1 MATPHAD
8 RLHKMEAWRTSAME
22 DSHRHLTAVSQAL
35 VEIAAGNREVAAD
48 LGLEGATGQAA
59 RASFD
64 RLARRMIKASD
75 RLKQIVKASTEALT
89 AGIDARNES
98 IEIQTKLK
106 TVNDGFEHLEK
117 TQQVNG
123 GLSAPGI
130 SGAGVTAA
138 EIEAKRQAAHAKIDA
153 LAKKSLSKLNGR
165 ILAAIDTLPPDGRT
179 GQTTAH
185 AGSRDTRPGNER
197 VGDGPAAGQN
207 TGPARSATAWAAS
220 VDTSLG
226 APGRHAPDGGH
237 GSAAGGSGPTSG
249 GGPAAGPI
257 GGGVS
262 LQGTHYAPPA
272 SGATAPSNPSVGA
285 AGHSP
290 AVFNPLASAAAV
302 GGGAAVAGYRAY
314 QAARPVQ
321 TPAYRPSAVRAAGA
335 APTPSARSAGIVR
348 GATTAARA
356 QTTTTGSTAAGRSSG
371 SVRGGATGIARPAP
385 AQASARSSGIPAR
398 HHDRRAHADRL
409 LDSLGALLGHLAGHN
424 HRRAQTHNRSGFSRA
439 ARRTHPRTRNGLWF
453 GGAHPH
459 RRTHTNHQLIPK
471 HRLLPKDRHILAP
484 SRFIARG
491 RGRSQRLNRRQ
502 ALPARH
508 GPSWGPRRIG
518 LAGPAQPDRKT
529 RQRQEGTPPSQ
540 RRADPIDCALRRRQ
554 NRHLPPR
561 RTHRQHQPSTPIKQT
576 K

>member
-106 TVNDGFEHLEK
+106 TVNENLEQLGRANA
-117 TQQVNG
+117 TAQGVP
-123 GLSAPGI
+123 S
-130 SGAGVTAA
+130 AGVTAA

-220 VDTSLG
+220 VDTSL
-226 APGRHAPDGGH
+226 HAPDGGH
-237 GSAAGGSGPTSG
+237 GPAAGGSGPTSG

-385 AQASARSSGIPAR
+385 TNNTTRSSGILRGTTTAVRKPTTAAASAGQPGGRTPAR
-398 HHDRRAHADRL
+398 GTGSGSAARILTGGRTPTSSSQSTGSSQKTGTSSRRAGSSRG
-409 LDSLGALLGHLAGHN
+409 GAAARSASTGARPSQPGTGQAGVRGGSASRALHNLTGRPDKNKKARRHHNDEPTQSIVPYEGDKTVTFLPAGHIDN
-424 HRRAQTHNRSGFSRA
+424 
-439 ARRTHPRTRNGLWF
+439 
-453 GGAHPH
+453 
-459 RRTHTNHQLIPK
+459 TNP
-471 HRLLPKDRHILAP
+471 
-484 SRFIARG
+484 
-491 RGRSQRLNRRQ
+491 
-502 ALPARH
+502 
-508 GPSWGPRRIG
+508 
-518 LAGPAQPDRKT
+518 QP
-529 RQRQEGTPPSQ
+529 Q
-540 RRADPIDCALRRRQ
+540 
-554 NRHLPPR
+554 
-561 RTHRQHQPSTPIKQT
+561 
-576 K
+576 

>member
-106 TVNDGFEHLEK
+106 DVNDGFQRAEK
-117 TQQVNG
+117 VRQASG
-123 GLSAPGI
+123 GGSSVPGM
-130 SGAGVTAA
+130 GMTAA
-138 EIEAKRQAAHAKIDA
+138 EIEAQREAAHAEIDA

-226 APGRHAPDGGH
+226 TPGRHAPDGGH
-237 GSAAGGSGPTSG
+237 GPAAGDSGLAG
-249 GGPAAGPI
+249 GPI

-262 LQGTHYAPPA
+262 LQGSHYAPPA
-272 SGATAPSNPSVGA
+272 SGATAPSNLSVGA

-385 AQASARSSGIPAR
+385 AQASTRSSGILRGTTTAARTPTASSTLSGRSSGILRGTTTAVRKPTTAEASAGQPGGRTPAR
-398 HHDRRAHADRL
+398 GTGSGSAARILTGGRTPTTSSSQSTGSSQKTGTSSRRAGSSRSA
-409 LDSLGALLGHLAGHN
+409 STGARPSQPGTGQAGVRGGSASRALHNLTGRPDKNKKARRHRNDEPTQSIAPYEDDKTVTFLPAGHIDN
-424 HRRAQTHNRSGFSRA
+424 TNPQ
-439 ARRTHPRTRNGLWF
+439 PR
-453 GGAHPH
+453 
-459 RRTHTNHQLIPK
+459 
-471 HRLLPKDRHILAP
+471 
-484 SRFIARG
+484 
-491 RGRSQRLNRRQ
+491 
-502 ALPARH
+502 
-508 GPSWGPRRIG
+508 
-518 LAGPAQPDRKT
+518 
-529 RQRQEGTPPSQ
+529 
-540 RRADPIDCALRRRQ
+540 
-554 NRHLPPR
+554 
-561 RTHRQHQPSTPIKQT
+561 
-576 K
+576 

>member
-22 DSHRHLTAVSQAL
+22 DSHRHLTAVSEAL

-106 TVNDGFEHLEK
+106 TVNKNLEQLGRANA
-117 TQQVNG
+117 TVLG
-123 GLSAPGI
+123 VPS
-130 SGAGVTAA
+130 AGVTAA
-138 EIEAKRQAAHAKIDA
+138 EVEAQREAAHAEIDA

-237 GSAAGGSGPTSG
+237 GPAAGGSGPTSG

-385 AQASARSSGIPAR
+385 AQASARSSGILRGTTTAARTPTASSTLSGRSSGILRGTTTAVRKPTTAAASAGQPGGRTPAR
-398 HHDRRAHADRL
+398 GTGSGSAARILTGGRTPTTSSSQSTGSSQKTGTSSRRAGSSRG
-409 LDSLGALLGHLAGHN
+409 GAAARSASTGARPSQPGTGQAGVRGGSASRALHNLTGRPDKNKKARRHRNDEPTQSIVPYEDDKTVTFLPAGHIDN
-424 HRRAQTHNRSGFSRA
+424 TNPQ
-439 ARRTHPRTRNGLWF
+439 PR
-453 GGAHPH
+453 
-459 RRTHTNHQLIPK
+459 
-471 HRLLPKDRHILAP
+471 
-484 SRFIARG
+484 
-491 RGRSQRLNRRQ
+491 
-502 ALPARH
+502 
-508 GPSWGPRRIG
+508 
-518 LAGPAQPDRKT
+518 
-529 RQRQEGTPPSQ
+529 
-540 RRADPIDCALRRRQ
+540 
-554 NRHLPPR
+554 
-561 RTHRQHQPSTPIKQT
+561 
-576 K
+576 

>member
-8 RLHKMEAWRTSAME
+8 RLFKMEAWRTSAME
-22 DSHRHLTAVSQAL
+22 DSHRHLTAVSEAL
-35 VEIAAGNREVAAD
+35 DEIAAGNRDVAAD
-48 LGLEGATGQAA
+48 LGLEGATA
-59 RASFD
+59 RAACAYLD
-64 RLARRMIKASD
+64 RHTKHILQASD

-106 TVNDGFEHLEK
+106 TVNKNLEQLGRANA
-117 TQQVNG
+117 TVLG
-123 GLSAPGI
+123 VPS
-130 SGAGVTAA
+130 AGVTAA
-138 EIEAKRQAAHAKIDA
+138 EVEAQREAAHAEIDA

-237 GSAAGGSGPTSG
+237 GPAAGGSGPTSG

-385 AQASARSSGIPAR
+385 AQASARSSGILRGTTTAARTPTASSTLSGRSSGILRGTTTAVRKPTTAAASAGQPGGRTPAR
-398 HHDRRAHADRL
+398 GTGSGSAARILTGGRTPTTSSSQSTGSSQKTGTSSRRAGSSRG
-409 LDSLGALLGHLAGHN
+409 GAAARSASTGARPSQPGTGQAGVRGGSASRALHNLTGRPDKNKKARRHRNDEPTQSIVPYEDDKTVTFLPAGHIDN
-424 HRRAQTHNRSGFSRA
+424 TNPQ
-439 ARRTHPRTRNGLWF
+439 PR
-453 GGAHPH
+453 
-459 RRTHTNHQLIPK
+459 
-471 HRLLPKDRHILAP
+471 
-484 SRFIARG
+484 
-491 RGRSQRLNRRQ
+491 
-502 ALPARH
+502 
-508 GPSWGPRRIG
+508 
-518 LAGPAQPDRKT
+518 
-529 RQRQEGTPPSQ
+529 
-540 RRADPIDCALRRRQ
+540 
-554 NRHLPPR
+554 
-561 RTHRQHQPSTPIKQT
+561 
-576 K
+576 

>member
-106 TVNDGFEHLEK
+106 DVNDGFQRAEK
-117 TQQVNG
+117 VRQASG
-123 GLSAPGI
+123 GGSSVPGM
-130 SGAGVTAA
+130 GMTAA

-185 AGSRDTRPGNER
+185 AGSRGTRPDGGQTDNEPTTA
-197 VGDGPAAGQN
+197 PAA
-207 TGPARSATAWAAS
+207 GPARSATAWAAS

-237 GSAAGGSGPTSG
+237 GPAAGGSGPTSG

-262 LQGTHYAPPA
+262 LQGSHYAPPA

-385 AQASARSSGIPAR
+385 AQASTRSSGILRGTTTAARTPTASSTVSGRSSGILRGATTAVRKPTTAAASAGQPGGRTPAR
-398 HHDRRAHADRL
+398 GTGSGSAARILTGGRTPTADSTPQGTRASQPGTRGASPSPRSASTGAKPSQPGTGQAGVRGGSASRALHNLTGRPDKNKKARRHRNDEPTQSIVPYEDDKTVTFL
-409 LDSLGALLGHLAGHN
+409 PAGHIDN
-424 HRRAQTHNRSGFSRA
+424 
-439 ARRTHPRTRNGLWF
+439 
-453 GGAHPH
+453 
-459 RRTHTNHQLIPK
+459 TNP
-471 HRLLPKDRHILAP
+471 
-484 SRFIARG
+484 
-491 RGRSQRLNRRQ
+491 
-502 ALPARH
+502 
-508 GPSWGPRRIG
+508 
-518 LAGPAQPDRKT
+518 QP
-529 RQRQEGTPPSQ
+529 Q
-540 RRADPIDCALRRRQ
+540 
-554 NRHLPPR
+554 
-561 RTHRQHQPSTPIKQT
+561 
-576 K
+576 

>member
-22 DSHRHLTAVSQAL
+22 DSHRHLTSVSQAL

-138 EIEAKRQAAHAKIDA
+138 EVEAQREAAHAEIDA

-226 APGRHAPDGGH
+226 APGRHVPDGGH
-237 GSAAGGSGPTSG
+237 GSAAGDSGLAG
-249 GGPAAGPI
+249 GPI

-262 LQGTHYAPPA
+262 LQGSHYAPPA
-272 SGATAPSNPSVGA
+272 SGATVPSNPSVGA
-285 AGHSP
+285 AGRSP

-385 AQASARSSGIPAR
+385 AQASARSSGILRGTTTAARTPTASSTVSGRPSGILRGTTTAVRKPTTAAASAGQPGGRTPAR
-398 HHDRRAHADRL
+398 GTGSGSAARILTGGRTPTTSSSQSTGSSSRGAGSPRGASPSPRSASTGAKPSQPGTGQAGVRGGSASRALHNLTGRPDKNKKARRHRNDEPTQSIVPYEDDKTVTFL
-409 LDSLGALLGHLAGHN
+409 PAGHIDN
-424 HRRAQTHNRSGFSRA
+424 
-439 ARRTHPRTRNGLWF
+439 
-453 GGAHPH
+453 
-459 RRTHTNHQLIPK
+459 TNP
-471 HRLLPKDRHILAP
+471 
-484 SRFIARG
+484 
-491 RGRSQRLNRRQ
+491 
-502 ALPARH
+502 
-508 GPSWGPRRIG
+508 
-518 LAGPAQPDRKT
+518 QP
-529 RQRQEGTPPSQ
+529 Q
-540 RRADPIDCALRRRQ
+540 
-554 NRHLPPR
+554 
-561 RTHRQHQPSTPIKQT
+561 
-576 K
+576 

>member
-106 TVNDGFEHLEK
+106 TVNENLEQLGR
-117 TQQVNG
+117 TNAIAQGVP
-123 GLSAPGI
+123 S
-130 SGAGVTAA
+130 AGVTAA
-138 EIEAKRQAAHAKIDA
+138 EIEAQREAAHAEIDA

-165 ILAAIDTLPPDGRT
+165 ILAAIDTPPARRPHRPDNRPRRLQGHAPRKRESRRRACSGAKHRAGALGDRLGRLRRHLPRRT
-179 GQTTAH
+179 RAP
-185 AGSRDTRPGNER
+185 RPGRRTRARGRRQRPNER
-197 VGDGPAAGQN
+197 RRPRGRSDRRGRVVAGHALRPAGLRRDRPVKPVRRRRRAFARGVQ
-207 TGPARSATAWAAS
+207 PARLSRSRRRRRRCRRVQGLPSSPSGADARLSS
-220 VDTSLG
+220 VCRARS
-226 APGRHAPDGGH
+226 
-237 GSAAGGSGPTSG
+237 GSGP
-249 GGPAAGPI
+249 
-257 GGGVS
+257 
-262 LQGTHYAPPA
+262 
-272 SGATAPSNPSVGA
+272 
-285 AGHSP
+285 
-290 AVFNPLASAAAV
+290 NPLGPLGRHRARSHHRRPRTNNDNRLDSRWAFV
-302 GGGAAVAGYRAY
+302 RQCAGRGHRN
-314 QAARPVQ
+314 RP
-321 TPAYRPSAVRAAGA
+321 TRPS
-335 APTPSARSAGIVR
+335 TSL
-348 GATTAARA
+348 
-356 QTTTTGSTAAGRSSG
+356 
-371 SVRGGATGIARPAP
+371 RPLV
-385 AQASARSSGIPAR
+385 GHPAR

-561 RTHRQHQPSTPIKQT
+561 GTHRQHQPSTPIKHDRHTQ
-576 K
+576 

>member
-106 TVNDGFEHLEK
+106 DVNDGFQRAEK
-117 TQQVNG
+117 VRQASG
-123 GLSAPGI
+123 GGSSVPGM
-130 SGAGVTAA
+130 GMTAA

-185 AGSRDTRPGNER
+185 AGSRGTRPDGGQTDNEPTTA
-197 VGDGPAAGQN
+197 PAAG
-207 TGPARSATAWAAS
+207 PARPATAWAAS

-237 GSAAGGSGPTSG
+237 GPAAGDSGLAG
-249 GGPAAGPI
+249 GPI

-262 LQGTHYAPPA
+262 LQGSHYAPPA

-285 AGHSP
+285 AGRSP

-335 APTPSARSAGIVR
+335 APTPAARSAGIVR
-348 GATTAARA
+348 GATTAARTP
-356 QTTTTGSTAAGRSSG
+356 TTSASGGRG
-371 SVRGGATGIARPAP
+371 TVRGGATGIARPAP
-385 AQASARSSGIPAR
+385 TNNTTRSSGILRGTTTAARTPTASSTVSGRSSGILRGTTTAVRKLATPEASAGQPGGRTPAR
-398 HHDRRAHADRL
+398 GTGSGSAARILTGGRTPTSSSQSTGSSQKTGTSSRRAGSSRG
-409 LDSLGALLGHLAGHN
+409 GAAARSASTGARPSQPGTGQAGVRGGSASRALHNLTGRPDKDKKARRHRNDEPTQSIVPYEDDKTVTFLPAGHIDN
-424 HRRAQTHNRSGFSRA
+424 TNPQ
-439 ARRTHPRTRNGLWF
+439 PR
-453 GGAHPH
+453 
-459 RRTHTNHQLIPK
+459 
-471 HRLLPKDRHILAP
+471 
-484 SRFIARG
+484 
-491 RGRSQRLNRRQ
+491 
-502 ALPARH
+502 
-508 GPSWGPRRIG
+508 
-518 LAGPAQPDRKT
+518 
-529 RQRQEGTPPSQ
+529 
-540 RRADPIDCALRRRQ
+540 
-554 NRHLPPR
+554 
-561 RTHRQHQPSTPIKQT
+561 
-576 K
+576 

>member
-22 DSHRHLTAVSQAL
+22 DSHRHLTSVSQAL

-106 TVNDGFEHLEK
+106 DVNDGFQRAEK
-117 TQQVNG
+117 VRQASG
-123 GLSAPGI
+123 GGSSVPGM
-130 SGAGVTAA
+130 GMTAA

-185 AGSRDTRPGNER
+185 AGSRGTRPDGGQTDNEPTTA
-197 VGDGPAAGQN
+197 PAA
-207 TGPARSATAWAAS
+207 GPARSATAWAAS

-237 GSAAGGSGPTSG
+237 GPAAGDSGLAG
-249 GGPAAGPI
+249 GPI

-262 LQGTHYAPPA
+262 LQGSHYAPPA

-285 AGHSP
+285 AGCSP

-348 GATTAARA
+348 GATTAARTP
-356 QTTTTGSTAAGRSSG
+356 TTSASGGRG
-371 SVRGGATGIARPAP
+371 TVRGGATGIARPAP
-385 AQASARSSGIPAR
+385 TNNTTRSSGILRGTTTAARTPTASSTVSGRSSGILRGTTTAVRKLATPEASAGQPGGRTPAR
-398 HHDRRAHADRL
+398 GTGSGSAARILTGGRTPTSSSQSTGSSQKTGTSSRRAGSSRG
-409 LDSLGALLGHLAGHN
+409 GAAARSASTGARPSQPGTGQAGVRGGSASRALHNLTGRPDKDKKARRHRNDEPTQSIVPYEDDKTVTFLPAGHIDN
-424 HRRAQTHNRSGFSRA
+424 TNPQ
-439 ARRTHPRTRNGLWF
+439 PR
-453 GGAHPH
+453 
-459 RRTHTNHQLIPK
+459 
-471 HRLLPKDRHILAP
+471 
-484 SRFIARG
+484 
-491 RGRSQRLNRRQ
+491 
-502 ALPARH
+502 
-508 GPSWGPRRIG
+508 
-518 LAGPAQPDRKT
+518 
-529 RQRQEGTPPSQ
+529 
-540 RRADPIDCALRRRQ
+540 
-554 NRHLPPR
+554 
-561 RTHRQHQPSTPIKQT
+561 
-576 K
+576 

>member
-1 MATPHAD
+1 MATPNAD
-8 RLHKMEAWRTSAME
+8 RLSKIESWRTSAME

-35 VEIAAGNREVAAD
+35 DEIAAGNREVAAD
-48 LGLEGATGQAA
+48 LGLECATA
-59 RASFD
+59 RAACACLD
-64 RLARRMIKASD
+64 RMTGKILEESD
-75 RLKQIVKASTEALT
+75 KLKQIVKASTDVLT

-98 IEIQTKLK
+98 IEIQKRLSK
-106 TVNDGFEHLEK
+106 
-117 TQQVNG
+117 VNG
-123 GLSAPGI
+123 LFGSAKQKLSHAPGN
-130 SGAGVTAA
+130 A
-138 EIEAKRQAAHAKIDA
+138 EAIAQIEAQRQAAHAEIEA

-237 GSAAGGSGPTSG
+237 GSAAGDSGLAG
-249 GGPAAGPI
+249 GPI

-262 LQGTHYAPPA
+262 LQGSHYAPPA
-272 SGATAPSNPSVGA
+272 SGATVPSNPSVGA
-285 AGHSP
+285 AGRSP

-385 AQASARSSGIPAR
+385 AQASARSSGILRGTTTAARTPTASSTVSGRPSGILRGTTTAVRKPTTAAASAGQPGGRTPAR
-398 HHDRRAHADRL
+398 GTGSGSAARILTGGRTPTTSSSQSTGSSSRGAGSPRGASPSPRSASTGAKPSQPGTGQAGVRGGSASRALHNLTGRPDKNKKARRHRNDEPTQSIVPYEDDKTVTFL
-409 LDSLGALLGHLAGHN
+409 PAGHSEEN
-424 HRRAQTHNRSGFSRA
+424 TNNN
-439 ARRTHPRTRNGLWF
+439 TTENG
-453 GGAHPH
+453 
-459 RRTHTNHQLIPK
+459 
-471 HRLLPKDRHILAP
+471 
-484 SRFIARG
+484 
-491 RGRSQRLNRRQ
+491 
-502 ALPARH
+502 
-508 GPSWGPRRIG
+508 
-518 LAGPAQPDRKT
+518 
-529 RQRQEGTPPSQ
+529 
-540 RRADPIDCALRRRQ
+540 
-554 NRHLPPR
+554 
-561 RTHRQHQPSTPIKQT
+561 
-576 K
+576 

>member
-106 TVNDGFEHLEK
+106 DVNDGFQRAEK
-117 TQQVNG
+117 VRQASG
-123 GLSAPGI
+123 GGSSVPGM
-130 SGAGVTAA
+130 GMTAA

-185 AGSRDTRPGNER
+185 AGSRGTRPDGGQTDNEPTTA
-197 VGDGPAAGQN
+197 PAA
-207 TGPARSATAWAAS
+207 GPARSATAWAAS

-237 GSAAGGSGPTSG
+237 GPAAGDSGLAG
-249 GGPAAGPI
+249 GPI

-262 LQGTHYAPPA
+262 LQGSHYAPPA

-348 GATTAARA
+348 GATTAARS

-385 AQASARSSGIPAR
+385 TNNTTRSSGILRGTTTAVRKPTTAAASAGQPGGRTPAR
-398 HHDRRAHADRL
+398 GTGSGSAARILTGGRTPTSSSQSTGSSQKTGTSSRRAGSSRG
-409 LDSLGALLGHLAGHN
+409 GAAARSASTGARPSQPGTGQAGVRGGSASRALHNLTGRPDKNKKARRHRNDEPTQSIVPYEDDKTVTFLPAGHIDN
-424 HRRAQTHNRSGFSRA
+424 TNPQ
-439 ARRTHPRTRNGLWF
+439 PR
-453 GGAHPH
+453 
-459 RRTHTNHQLIPK
+459 
-471 HRLLPKDRHILAP
+471 
-484 SRFIARG
+484 
-491 RGRSQRLNRRQ
+491 
-502 ALPARH
+502 
-508 GPSWGPRRIG
+508 
-518 LAGPAQPDRKT
+518 
-529 RQRQEGTPPSQ
+529 
-540 RRADPIDCALRRRQ
+540 
-554 NRHLPPR
+554 
-561 RTHRQHQPSTPIKQT
+561 
-576 K
+576 

>member
-8 RLHKMEAWRTSAME
+8 RLFKMEAWRTSAME
-22 DSHRHLTAVSQAL
+22 DSHRHLTAVSEAL

-106 TVNDGFEHLEK
+106 TVNKNLEQLGRANA
-117 TQQVNG
+117 TVLG
-123 GLSAPGI
+123 VPS
-130 SGAGVTAA
+130 AGVTAA
-138 EIEAKRQAAHAKIDA
+138 EVEAQREAAHAEIDA

-237 GSAAGGSGPTSG
+237 GPAAGGSGPTSG

-314 QAARPVQ
+314 QAARPMQ

-385 AQASARSSGIPAR
+385 AQASARSSGILRGTTTAARTPTASSTLSGRSSGILRGTTTAVRKPTTAAASAGQPGGRTPAR
-398 HHDRRAHADRL
+398 GTGSGSAARILTGGRTPTTSSSQSTGSSQKTGTSSRRAGSSRG
-409 LDSLGALLGHLAGHN
+409 GAAARSASTGARPSQPGTGQAGVRGGSASRALHNLTGRPDKNKKARRHRNDEPTQSIVPYEDDKTVTFLPAGHIDN
-424 HRRAQTHNRSGFSRA
+424 TNPQ
-439 ARRTHPRTRNGLWF
+439 PR
-453 GGAHPH
+453 
-459 RRTHTNHQLIPK
+459 
-471 HRLLPKDRHILAP
+471 
-484 SRFIARG
+484 
-491 RGRSQRLNRRQ
+491 
-502 ALPARH
+502 
-508 GPSWGPRRIG
+508 
-518 LAGPAQPDRKT
+518 
-529 RQRQEGTPPSQ
+529 
-540 RRADPIDCALRRRQ
+540 
-554 NRHLPPR
+554 
-561 RTHRQHQPSTPIKQT
+561 
-576 K
+576 

>member
-22 DSHRHLTAVSQAL
+22 DSHRHLTSVSQAL

-106 TVNDGFEHLEK
+106 DVNDGF
-117 TQQVNG
+117 QRMNR
-123 GLSAPGI
+123 PGQTH
-130 SGAGVTAA
+130 STLPAMGAGMTAA
-138 EIEAKRQAAHAKIDA
+138 EIEAQREAAHAEIDA

-207 TGPARSATAWAAS
+207 TGPARSATAWGAS

-237 GSAAGGSGPTSG
+237 GPAAGGSGPTSG

-348 GATTAARA
+348 GATTAARTP
-356 QTTTTGSTAAGRSSG
+356 TTSASGGRG
-371 SVRGGATGIARPAP
+371 TVRGGATGIARLAP
-385 AQASARSSGIPAR
+385 TNNTTRSSGILRGTTTAARTPTASSTVSGRSSGILRGTTTAVRKLATPEASAGQPGGRTPAR
-398 HHDRRAHADRL
+398 GTGSGSAARILTGGRTPTSSSQSTGSSQKTGTSSRRAGSSRG
-409 LDSLGALLGHLAGHN
+409 GAAARSASTGAKPSQPGTGQAGVRGGSASRALHNLTGRPDKNKKARRHRNDEPTQSIAPYEDDKTVTFLPAGHIDN
-424 HRRAQTHNRSGFSRA
+424 
-439 ARRTHPRTRNGLWF
+439 
-453 GGAHPH
+453 
-459 RRTHTNHQLIPK
+459 TNP
-471 HRLLPKDRHILAP
+471 
-484 SRFIARG
+484 
-491 RGRSQRLNRRQ
+491 
-502 ALPARH
+502 
-508 GPSWGPRRIG
+508 
-518 LAGPAQPDRKT
+518 QP
-529 RQRQEGTPPSQ
+529 Q
-540 RRADPIDCALRRRQ
+540 
-554 NRHLPPR
+554 
-561 RTHRQHQPSTPIKQT
+561 
-576 K
+576 

>member
-22 DSHRHLTAVSQAL
+22 DSHRHLTSVSQAL

-106 TVNDGFEHLEK
+106 TVNKNLEQLGRANA
-117 TQQVNG
+117 TVLG
-123 GLSAPGI
+123 VPS
-130 SGAGVTAA
+130 AGVTAA
-138 EIEAKRQAAHAKIDA
+138 EVEAQREAAHAEIDA

-237 GSAAGGSGPTSG
+237 GPAAGGSGPTSG

-385 AQASARSSGIPAR
+385 AQASARSSGILRGTTTAARTPTASSTLSGRSSGILRGTTTAVRKPTTAAASAGQPGGRTPAR
-398 HHDRRAHADRL
+398 GTGSGSAARILTGGRTPTTSSSQSTGSSQKTGTSSRRAGSSRG
-409 LDSLGALLGHLAGHN
+409 GAAARSASTGARPSQPGTGQAGVRGGSASRALHNLTGRPDKNKKARRHRNDEPTQSIVPYEDDKTVTFLPAGHIDN
-424 HRRAQTHNRSGFSRA
+424 TNPQ
-439 ARRTHPRTRNGLWF
+439 PR
-453 GGAHPH
+453 
-459 RRTHTNHQLIPK
+459 
-471 HRLLPKDRHILAP
+471 
-484 SRFIARG
+484 
-491 RGRSQRLNRRQ
+491 
-502 ALPARH
+502 
-508 GPSWGPRRIG
+508 
-518 LAGPAQPDRKT
+518 
-529 RQRQEGTPPSQ
+529 
-540 RRADPIDCALRRRQ
+540 
-554 NRHLPPR
+554 
-561 RTHRQHQPSTPIKQT
+561 
-576 K
+576 